1 LDMSGR
7 STNLCYLI
15 FYLKLVT
22 SSLQFLLILFRFSQ
36 ILGQDILNKDDDW
49 NLLGVKEKS
58 LEVVLRDRLMTDAA
72 LGGTRPIKT
81 EHSYS
86 LLAYSPPA
94 SPVTTNCP
102 SPSPAVNV
110 SSNKREIDIE
120 GRIRIATKMDA
131 ISMKKASSHGRTS
144 PSTLLE
150 VPHDVLETVEEY
162 MEIKEEPAQS
172 TENTNDE
179 IEIDVDIDDKNF
191 IEMIAPNRLHL
202 NFKVK
207 EQSLSDSEADDEDY
221 EDAVLD
227 EYHVSQLINSNSS
240 CNDDTQTSSQ
250 SLPPTPPSSNNS
262 DSESGSNGG
271 VSASCSPIRRAD
283 NNNICTVQN
292 IRGIYGP
299 RLYVTNGHTTRQP
312 IHTSLISCQPKGS
325 TGTLIL
331 TEEEKRTLIAEGYP
345 VPTKLPLTK
354 QEEKSLKKVR
364 RKIKNK
370 ISAQESRR
378 KKKEYMDGLERKVS
392 LLSNEN
398 INYRSRVNTLEQT
411 NRELMKELERLQ
423 ALVARQKA

>member
-1 LDMSGR
+1 MLGND
-7 STNLCYLI
+7 
-15 FYLKLVT
+15 
-22 SSLQFLLILFRFSQ
+22 LLI
-36 ILGQDILNKDDDW
+36 GKDEDW
-49 NLLGVKEKS
+49 NILGVKDKT

-94 SPVTTNCP
+94 SPATTNCR
-102 SPSPAVNV
+102 SPSPATVNV
-110 SSNKREIDIE
+110 ASSKREIDIE
-120 GRIRIATKMDA
+120 GRIRIATKIDDMEEECFPA

-144 PSTLLE
+144 PTDSSPITPSNIL
-150 VPHDVLETVEEY
+150 DVVEEC
-162 MEIKEEPAQS
+162 MEIKEEPLHLID
-172 TENTNDE
+172 NNNDDVE
-179 IEIDVDIDDKNF
+179 INIDIDDKNL
-191 IEMIAPNRLHL
+191 IEMISPNRLHL
-202 NFKVK
+202 DGQVQQQQQQHNHNHHQQQ
-207 EQSLSDSEADDEDY
+207 EQQQQHTSDSEADDEDY
-221 EDAVLD
+221 EDMNLG
-227 EYHVSQLINSNSS
+227 EYHVSSQLISSSNSC

-271 VSASCSPIRRAD
+271 VSASCSPIRRLD

-392 LLSNEN
+392 ILSNEN
-398 INYRSRVNTLEQT
+398 LNYRNRVSTLEQT
-411 NRELMKELERLQ
+411 NRELMKELEHLQ
-423 ALVARQKA
+423 ALVARQKS

>member
-1 LDMSGR
+1 MDIYDMGSDLR
-7 STNLCYLI
+7 DLWESYLGEP
-15 FYLKLVT
+15 
-22 SSLQFLLILFRFSQ
+22 

-72 LGGTRPIKT
+72 LDGTRPIKT

-102 SPSPAVNV
+102 SPSPTVNV

-120 GRIRIATKMDA
+120 GRIRIATKMDDMEEECFPA

-144 PSTLLE
+144 PSTLSE
-150 VPHDVLETVEEY
+150 VPNDILEAVEEY

-172 TENTNDE
+172 TENANDE

-191 IEMIAPNRLHL
+191 IEMISPNRLQL
-202 NFKVK
+202 NLKVK
-207 EQSLSDSEADDEDY
+207 ERPLSDSEADDEDY

-283 NNNICTVQN
+283 NNNICTVPN

-312 IHTSLISCQPKGS
+312 IHTSLISCQPGS

-331 TEEEKRTLIAEGYP
+331 TEEEKRTLIAEGYS

-411 NRELMKELERLQ
+411 NRELMKELECLQ
-423 ALVARQKA
+423 ALVARQKS

>member
-1 LDMSGR
+1 MDIYDMGSDLR
-7 STNLCYLI
+7 DLWESYLGEP
-15 FYLKLVT
+15 
-22 SSLQFLLILFRFSQ
+22 

-120 GRIRIATKMDA
+120 GRIRIATKMDDMEEECFPA

-144 PSTLLE
+144 PSTLSEVTHDILE
-150 VPHDVLETVEEY
+150 AVEEY
-162 MEIKEEPAQS
+162 MEIKEESAQS

-202 NFKVK
+202 NLKVK

-312 IHTSLISCQPKGS
+312 IHTSLISCQPGS

-423 ALVARQKA
+423 ALVARQKS